1 MEKIEKIM
9 DREIAWRIFAH
20 EFNTSS
26 LYISEGD
33 ERAPNYIITPT
44 GVKCNRLFIIGVIT
58 EVENIGK
65 DNNLWRAR
73 IADPTGVFTL
83 YAGQYQPEAAIF
95 LSELEVPAYVAL
107 VGKARKYEPE
117 DGNVYLS
124 VRPEEINAADEKQR
138 DMWVIETAERT
149 LERIKIMEDALDSGL
164 SGTQLQEFLEKKVK
178 NAALINGVVH
188 AIRHYKNLDR
198 ILPELKNSLVHAVRT
213 VTSDSGIIH
222 DHPPEKLTLK
232 PVDQEQPMQ
241 PLKPQQPMKIKEHV
255 EPMKTMDKPGIQER
269 PYIDST
275 KSMAD
280 EQKQV
285 ETDIAEELEE
295 SIGAK
300 ELKEIEDIIDVK
312 EPNAVEEIE
321 EVTDASELQTPVQTK
336 EEPPKPE
343 PKEIVA
349 GIIDRLDIGKGT
361 SFSGVI
367 ETAQKAGI
375 GSEIVESAIKELMD
389 EGRCYEPK
397 IGILRKV

>member
-1 MEKIEKIM
+1 MLLKRNFWEEDSQQEEICLKVNSGSHLSQAMHGNLLKRYKNGHKISSGRSQVNMEKTEKIM

-20 EFNTSS
+20 EFNTSN

-117 DGNVYLS
+117 EGNVYLS

-164 SGTQLQEFLEKKVK
+164 SGTQMQEFLEKKVK
-178 NAALINGVVH
+178 NAALVNGIMH

-198 ILPELKNSLVHAVRT
+198 ILPELKNSLVHAVKT
-213 VTSDSGIIH
+213 ITSESGIIS
-222 DHPPEKLTLK
+222 DHLPERLAMK

-269 PYIDST
+269 PHIEST
-275 KSMAD
+275 KSMAY

-295 SIGAK
+295 RLNIKEPEEVEKRIDVK
-300 ELKEIEDIIDVK
+300 ELKEIES
-312 EPNAVEEIE
+312 VEAIE
-321 EVTDASELQTPVQTK
+321 ELTDASE
-336 EEPPKPE
+336 
-343 PKEIVA
+343 
-349 GIIDRLDIGKGT
+349 
-361 SFSGVI
+361 
-367 ETAQKAGI
+367 
-375 GSEIVESAIKELMD
+375 
-389 EGRCYEPK
+389 
-397 IGILRKV
+397 

>member
-1 MEKIEKIM
+1 
-9 DREIAWRIFAH
+9 
-20 EFNTSS
+20 
-26 LYISEGD
+26 
-33 ERAPNYIITPT
+33 
-44 GVKCNRLFIIGVIT
+44 
-58 EVENIGK
+58 
-65 DNNLWRAR
+65 
-73 IADPTGVFTL
+73 
-83 YAGQYQPEAAIF
+83 

-164 SGTQLQEFLEKKVK
+164 SGTQLQAFLEKKVK
-178 NAALINGVVH
+178 NAALINGIMH

-198 ILPELKNSLVHAVRT
+198 ILPELKNSLVHAVKT
-213 VTSDSGIIH
+213 ITSESGIIS
-222 DHPPEKLTLK
+222 DHPPGKLALK

-241 PLKPQQPMKIKEHV
+241 PLKPQQPMKIKKLV
-255 EPMKTMDKPGIQER
+255 EPVKTMDKPGIQER
-269 PYIDST
+269 SYIEST
-275 KSMAD
+275 KSMAY
-280 EQKQV
+280 EQKQL

-295 SIGAK
+295 RLNIKEPEEVEERIDVK
-300 ELKEIEDIIDVK
+300 ELKEIES
-312 EPNAVEEIE
+312 VEAIE
-321 EVTDASELQTPVQTK
+321 ELTDASEPQIPVQTN

-343 PKEIVA
+343 PKEIIA
-349 GIIDRLDIGKGT
+349 GIIDQLDIGKGT

-375 GSEIVESAIKELMD
+375 EAEIAESAIKELMD

-397 IGILRKV
+397 IGTLRKV

>member
-1 MEKIEKIM
+1 MENIEKIM

-20 EFNTSS
+20 EFNSS
-26 LYISEGD
+26 NLYISEGD

-44 GVKCNRLFIIGVIT
+44 GVKCNRLFIIGVVT

-164 SGTQLQEFLEKKVK
+164 SGTQLQEFLEPKVK

-188 AIRHYKNLDR
+188 AIKHYKNLDR
-198 ILPELKNSLVHAVRT
+198 ILPELRNSLVHAVKT

-222 DHPPEKLTLK
+222 DHPTGF
-232 PVDQEQPMQ
+232 Q
-241 PLKPQQPMKIKEHV
+241 KESSI
-255 EPMKTMDKPGIQER
+255 EL
-269 PYIDST
+269 T
-275 KSMAD
+275 KSMAH
-280 EQKQV
+280 EKNPV
-285 ETDIAEELEE
+285 ETDITEEFEE
-295 SIGAK
+295 RIDVK
-300 ELKEIEDIIDVK
+300 ELKEIES
-312 EPNAVEEIE
+312 VEAIE
-321 EVTDASELQTPVQTK
+321 DLTDSSEMQIPVQGK

-343 PKEIVA
+343 PKEIIA
-349 GIIDRLDIGKGT
+349 DIIDRLDIGKGT

-367 ETAQKAGI
+367 EAAQKAGMEA
-375 GSEIVESAIKELMD
+375 EIAESAIKDLMD

-397 IGILRKV
+397 IGTLRKV

>member
-1 MEKIEKIM
+1 MENIEKIM

-20 EFNTSS
+20 EFNTSN

-149 LERIKIMEDALDSGL
+149 LERLKIMEDALDSGL
-164 SGTQLQEFLEKKVK
+164 SGTQLQEFLVKLVK
-178 NAALINGVVH
+178 NPALINGVGH

-198 ILPELKNSLVHAVRT
+198 ILPEIKNSLVHAVKT
-213 VTSDSGIIH
+213 VTSDGGIIH
-222 DHPPEKLTLK
+222 DHPPEKLARKHVDTTLS
-232 PVDQEQPMQ
+232 
-241 PLKPQQPMKIKEHV
+241 V
-255 EPMKTMDKPGIQER
+255 EPLQPAQSVMVKENV
-269 PYIDST
+269 ID
-275 KSMAD
+275 
-280 EQKQV
+280 
-285 ETDIAEELEE
+285 ELEE
-295 SIGAK
+295 
-300 ELKEIEDIIDVK
+300 
-312 EPNAVEEIE
+312 
-321 EVTDASELQTPVQTK
+321 TK

-343 PKEIVA
+343 PKEIIA
-349 GIIDRLDIGKGT
+349 DIIDRLDIGKGT

-367 ETAQKAGI
+367 EAAEKAGMEA
-375 GSEIVESAIKELMD
+375 EIAESAIKDLMD

-397 IGILRKV
+397 IGTLRKV

>member
-1 MEKIEKIM
+1 MEKTEKIM

-20 EFNTSS
+20 EFNTSN

-44 GVKCNRLFIIGVIT
+44 GVKCNRLFIIGVVT

-138 DMWVIETAERT
+138 DMWIIETAERT

-164 SGTQLQEFLEKKVK
+164 SGTQLQEFLEPKVK

-188 AIRHYKNLDR
+188 AISHYKNLDR
-198 ILPELKNSLVHAVRT
+198 TIPELKNSLVHAIKT
-213 VTSDSGIIH
+213 VASDSGIIY
-222 DHPPEKLTLK
+222 DHPPEKLT
-232 PVDQEQPMQ
+232 PEN
-241 PLKPQQPMKIKEHV
+241 
-255 EPMKTMDKPGIQER
+255 MDPGIQER
-269 PYIDST
+269 SSITST
-275 KSMAD
+275 KSMAH
-280 EQKQV
+280 EQKP
-285 ETDIAEELEE
+285 EEADITEELEE
-295 SIGAK
+295 RLNIKEPEEFEDITDVK
-300 ELKEIEDIIDVK
+300 ELKEIEAID
-312 EPNAVEEIE
+312 
-321 EVTDASELQTPVQTK
+321 EVTSVSDSQIPVQTN

-343 PKEIVA
+343 PKEIIA
-349 GIIDRLDIGKGT
+349 SIIDQLDIGKGT

-367 ETAQKAGI
+367 EAAQKAGM
-375 GSEIVESAIKELMD
+375 EAEVAEAAIKDLMD

-397 IGILRKV
+397 IGTLRKV

>member
-1 MEKIEKIM
+1 MEKTEKIM

-20 EFNTSS
+20 EFNTSN
-26 LYISEGD
+26 LYFSEGD

-117 DGNVYLS
+117 KGNVYLS
-124 VRPEEINAADEKQR
+124 VRPEEINPADEKQR

-164 SGTQLQEFLEKKVK
+164 SGTQLQEYLEKKVK
-178 NAALINGVVH
+178 NAALINGVVQ
-188 AIRHYKNLDR
+188 AIKHYKNLDR
-198 ILPELKNSLVHAVRT
+198 TIPELKNSLVHAVKT
-213 VTSDSGIIH
+213 ITSDS
-222 DHPPEKLTLK
+222 D
-232 PVDQEQPMQ
+232 
-241 PLKPQQPMKIKEHV
+241 
-255 EPMKTMDKPGIQER
+255 
-269 PYIDST
+269 
-275 KSMAD
+275 SMAH
-280 EQKQV
+280 EKKPM
-285 ETDIAEELEE
+285 ETDITEELEE
-295 SIGAK
+295 S
-300 ELKEIEDIIDVK
+300 
-312 EPNAVEEIE
+312 EEIE
-321 EVTDASELQTPVQTK
+321 EVTDASGPQIPVQTN
-336 EEPPKPE
+336 EEPPKPPE
-343 PKEIVA
+343 PKEIIA
-349 GIIDRLDIGKGT
+349 GIIDQLDIGKGT

-367 ETAQKAGI
+367 EAAQKAGI
-375 GSEIVESAIKELMD
+375 EAEIAESAIKELMD

-397 IGILRKV
+397 IGTLRKV

>member
-1 MEKIEKIM
+1 MENIEKIM

-20 EFNTSS
+20 EFNTSN

-44 GVKCNRLFIIGVIT
+44 GVKCNRLFIIGVVT

-164 SGTQLQEFLEKKVK
+164 AGTQLQDFLEKKVK

-188 AIRHYKNLDR
+188 AIRHYKNLDL
-198 ILPELKNSLVHAVRT
+198 ILPELKNSLVHAVKT
-213 VTSDSGIIH
+213 ITSDSCIIH
-222 DHPPEKLTLK
+222 DHQPEKLPHKHEDPTHPLE
-232 PVDQEQPMQ
+232 PLQPQ
-241 PLKPQQPMKIKEHV
+241 RSMKIKEHV
-255 EPMKTMDKPGIQER
+255 ESIKTMDK
-269 PYIDST
+269 
-275 KSMAD
+275 
-280 EQKQV
+280 
-285 ETDIAEELEE
+285 
-295 SIGAK
+295 
-300 ELKEIEDIIDVK
+300 
-312 EPNAVEEIE
+312 EIE
-321 EVTDASELQTPVQTK
+321 EVTDSSETQIPIQTN
-336 EEPPKPE
+336 EEPSKSE
-343 PKEIVA
+343 PKEIIA
-349 GIIDRLDIGKGT
+349 DIIDQLDIGKGT

-367 ETAQKAGI
+367 EAAQKAGI
-375 GSEIVESAIKELMD
+375 EAEIAESAIKELMD

-397 IGILRKV
+397 IGTLRKV

>member
-1 MEKIEKIM
+1 M

-20 EFNTSS
+20 EFNTSN

-33 ERAPNYIITPT
+33 ERAPNYIITST

-107 VGKARKYEPE
+107 VGKARKYERE

-149 LERIKIMEDALDSGL
+149 LERIKIMEAALDSGL
-164 SGTQLQEFLEKKVK
+164 SGTQLQEFLVTFVK
-178 NAALINGVVH
+178 NAALIKGVVH

-198 ILPELKNSLVHAVRT
+198 TIPELKKSLVHAVKT
-213 VTSDSGIIH
+213 VASDSGIIS
-222 DHPPEKLTLK
+222 EKLHEKSSGQPAHTLQHEY
-232 PVDQEQPMQ
+232 VEE
-241 PLKPQQPMKIKEHV
+241 PQIHV
-255 EPMKTMDKPGIQER
+255 ETNG
-269 PYIDST
+269 
-275 KSMAD
+275 
-280 EQKQV
+280 
-285 ETDIAEELEE
+285 
-295 SIGAK
+295 
-300 ELKEIEDIIDVK
+300 
-312 EPNAVEEIE
+312 
-321 EVTDASELQTPVQTK
+321 
-336 EEPPKPE
+336 EPPKPE
-343 PKEIVA
+343 PKEIIA
-349 GIIDRLDIGKGT
+349 CIIDQLDIGKGT

-367 ETAQKAGI
+367 DAAQKAGI
-375 GSEIVESAIKELMD
+375 EAEITESAIKELMD
-389 EGRCYEPK
+389 EGRCYELK
-397 IGILRKV
+397 IGTLRKV